1 MRIISNSRGDYV
13 QVLEEFTARKPGD
26 WLVVLHRG
34 QVMILYQTSNE
45 MWNKQEFIEYKTG
58 VEVAQWR
65 TQILKEER
73 LLMFNDILAS
83 VIRFERELKINEVLR
98 DENEYQYWVC

>member
-1 MRIISNSRGDYV
+1 MRIIANNRGDYV

-26 WLVVLHRG
+26 WLVVLYHG
-34 QVMILYQTSNE
+34 QVMILYKTSNE
-45 MWNKQEFIEYKTG
+45 MWNKQEFIEYKKDM
-58 VEVAQWR
+58 EAAQWR
-65 TQILKEER
+65 NQILKEDR

-83 VIRFERELKINEVLR
+83 VIRFERELKIDEVLR

>member
-1 MRIISNSRGDYV
+1 MRIISNSSGDYV
-13 QVLEEFTARKPGD
+13 QVLEEFTANKPGD
-26 WLVVLHRG
+26 WLVVLYHS
-34 QVMILYQTSNE
+34 QVMVLHTSNE

-65 TQILKEER
+65 NQILKEER
-73 LLMFNDILAS
+73 LLMFNEILAS
-83 VIRFERELKINEVLR
+83 VIRFERDLKIDEVLR